1 MVKLWTSG
9 KLLSASRCMAHI
21 CPCIGST
28 PLSRIVH
35 STGWN
40 GHLVRSL
47 PNDSKDYQED
57 VKNKLLVARFTK
69 PQAEVLTLSSVFT
82 DIKTEISKIKND
94 ISEIKTDVNKL
105 STNVKEGDAATRYL
119 MIFLAVFM
127 TVGSPFLTKLMN

>member
-21 CPCIGST
+21 FPCIGST
-28 PLSRIVH
+28 PLSRIVR

-40 GHLVRSL
+40 GHLVRFL
-47 PNDSKDYQED
+47 PNGSKDYQED
-57 VKNKLLVARFTK
+57 VNNKLLVARFTK
-69 PQAEVLTLSSVFT
+69 PQAEVLTIVFT
-82 DIKTEISKIKND
+82 DIKTEISKIKTD
-94 ISEIKTDVNKL
+94 ISKIQDKL
-105 STNVKEGDAATRYL
+105 STDIKEGDAATRYL

>member
-28 PLSRIVH
+28 PLSRIVR

-69 PQAEVLTLSSVFT
+69 PQAEVLTIVFT
-82 DIKTEISKIKND
+82 DIKTDISKIQD
-94 ISEIKTDVNKL
+94 KL
-105 STNVKEGDAATRYL
+105 STDIKEGDAATRYL

-127 TVGSPFLTKLMN
+127 TVGSPFFTKLMN

>member
-28 PLSRIVH
+28 PLSRIVR

-69 PQAEVLTLSSVFT
+69 PQAEVLTIVFT
-82 DIKTEISKIKND
+82 DIKTDISKIQD
-94 ISEIKTDVNKL
+94 KL
-105 STNVKEGDAATRYL
+105 STDIKEGDAATRYL
-119 MIFLAVFM
+119 MIFLAVFK
-127 TVGSPFLTKLMN
+127 TVGSLFFTKLIN

>member
-69 PQAEVLTLSSVFT
+69 PQAEVLTSVFT
-82 DIKTEISKIKND
+82 DIKTDISKIKTD
-94 ISEIKTDVNKL
+94 INKLQDKL
-105 STNVKEGDAATRYL
+105 STDIKEGDAATRYL

>member
-28 PLSRIVH
+28 PLSRIVR

-69 PQAEVLTLSSVFT
+69 PQADVLTSVFT
-82 DIKTEISKIKND
+82 DIKTEIS
-94 ISEIKTDVNKL
+94 EIKTALNKL

-127 TVGSPFLTKLMN
+127 TVGSPFLRKLMN

>member
-28 PLSRIVH
+28 PLSRIVR

-57 VKNKLLVARFTK
+57 VKNKQL
-69 PQAEVLTLSSVFT
+69 PQAEVLTSVFT
-82 DIKTEISKIKND
+82 DIKTEISKIKTD

-127 TVGSPFLTKLMN
+127 TVGPICLRQ